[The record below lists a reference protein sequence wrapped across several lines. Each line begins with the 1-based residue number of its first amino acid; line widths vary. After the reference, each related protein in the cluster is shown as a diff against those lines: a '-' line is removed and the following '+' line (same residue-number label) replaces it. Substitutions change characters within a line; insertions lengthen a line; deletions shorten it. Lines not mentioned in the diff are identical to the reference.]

1 MTPQGNVTTVAGM
14 PGGESQGSEVRL
26 HRPVGLAVT
35 HDGFLY
41 VSDEGSGKII
51 RITPEGSSQTYS
63 GSISGFVNAAGE
75 SARFNGPTSIVVDR
89 QGVLYVADSENYL
102 IREIVPS
109 LIATPSNARGLFVQ
123 PPDDSAGPNS
133 DARIPELNASVMGVG
148 QSFPWPLSPQGSWH
162 EIAGVVG
169 EARGAAGGI
178 ALDHLHS
185 GLDIHGNAG
194 EAALS
199 VFDEKVSS
207 PLPNWGFDGAGEGIH
222 IGLFSYIH
230 VRVGRNGKG
239 DIEEPEKF
247 KARINSAGATI
258 DVRVRRGTRFKVGNT
273 IGSLNRLNHVHLNL
287 GPWNAQSNPLVLPF
301 FALKD
306 TVPPTIEGIEIL
318 PAGAPGSRK
327 TGSSGTASS
336 RTKQADQ
343 PVISG
348 DVAIV
353 VTAYDRVDGNGVNR
367 KLGLFKIGY
376 QLLHADGGPVK
387 GFEQPL
393 MNIEF
398 SRLPAEDASVVKAY
412 APGSGVSAYGTPT
425 MFRYIVT
432 NKVRDGDAQDGVLR
446 TSSLAPGVYVI
457 KVIAEDFAGNRA
469 AGPST
474 ELVVTVRN

>member
-1 MTPQGNVTTVAGM
+1 
-14 PGGESQGSEVRL
+14 
-26 HRPVGLAVT
+26 
-35 HDGFLY
+35 
-41 VSDEGSGKII
+41 
-51 RITPEGSSQTYS
+51 
-63 GSISGFVNAAGE
+63 
-75 SARFNGPTSIVVDR
+75 
-89 QGVLYVADSENYL
+89 
-102 IREIVPS
+102 
-109 LIATPSNARGLFVQ
+109 
-123 PPDDSAGPNS
+123 
-133 DARIPELNASVMGVG
+133 
-148 QSFPWPLSPQGSWH
+148 
-162 EIAGVVG
+162 
-169 EARGAAGGI
+169 
-178 ALDHLHS
+178 
-185 GLDIHGNAG
+185 
-194 EAALS
+194 
-199 VFDEKVSS
+199 
-207 PLPNWGFDGAGEGIH
+207 
-222 IGLFSYIH
+222 
-230 VRVGRNGKG
+230 
-239 DIEEPEKF
+239 
-247 KARINSAGATI
+247 
-258 DVRVRRGTRFKVGNT
+258 
-273 IGSLNRLNHVHLNL
+273 
-287 GPWNAQSNPLVLPF
+287 LVLPF

-327 TGSSGTASS
+327 TGRSGTASS
-336 RTKQADQ
+336 RTKQADH